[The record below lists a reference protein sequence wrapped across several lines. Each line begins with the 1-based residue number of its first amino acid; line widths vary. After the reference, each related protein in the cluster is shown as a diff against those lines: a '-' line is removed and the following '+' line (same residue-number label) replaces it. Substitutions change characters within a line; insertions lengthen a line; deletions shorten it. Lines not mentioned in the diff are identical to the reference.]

1 MAKTDTGRKKNRD
14 KQVMITL
21 SQALRLCKCNEIYL
35 IASNDKRQHEFW
47 FWVPRLR
54 ELVDMKKIHVVRII
68 PVFEPYGPAFN
79 GLGFIIRGLNMDTLN
94 KLYFRSSFK
103 ERGARI

>member
-35 IASNDKRQHEFW
+35 IAADDKRQYEFW
-47 FWVPRLR
+47 FWVLRLR
-54 ELVDMKKIHVVRII
+54 ELVDMKKIHVVQIV

-79 GLGFIIRGLNMDTLN
+79 GLGFIIRGMDMGTLN
-94 KLYFRSSFK
+94 KLYFHSSFK
-103 ERGARI
+103 ERGLKI

>member
-1 MAKTDTGRKKNRD
+1 
-14 KQVMITL
+14 MITL
-21 SQALRLCKCNEIYL
+21 SQALHLCKCNEIYL

-54 ELVDMKKIHVVRII
+54 ELVDMKKFHVVRII

-79 GLGFIIRGLNMDTLN
+79 GLGFIIRGINMDALN
-94 KLYFRSSFK
+94 KLYFHAQFK
-103 ERGARI
+103 ERGLKI